1 MSTSSSP
8 GETRPPA
15 WGRPR
20 DAVPL
25 SLPLDQWP
33 ALDRQLWEAALCRPG
48 FLEADNL
55 ASRWSAARQRIV
67 RQAYGQWLRYLERCD
82 ALDPDLP
89 PGVRATKP
97 LLRGFY
103 EELRERV
110 SPHSQS
116 MMIGALGRMLVVL
129 APEQDW
135 SPINELYAYLK
146 QRAEPCRN
154 KLAHVVPATQLL
166 ELGLELM
173 TSCQDHV
180 ASRRLTATR
189 FRDGLL
195 IAMLICCPVRL
206 ANLASIRIGEQ
217 LLFDGQDYGLRF
229 SAAETKTGRPYV
241 AGLPALLT
249 PHVEAWL
256 QQYRPLLQLTAF
268 HPESSEAIDALWL
281 SRDGRPMRPSVIRE
295 QIKQRTKAAF
305 GHPVWP
311 HLFRD
316 CAVTELVDCAPEEI
330 GMAGDLLGHT
340 SLQTTTRHYIQAKG
354 MTAHHRMQE
363 MIKSRRSEP

>member
-1 MSTSSSP
+1 MSISIDP
-8 GETRPPA
+8 AGMRPPA

-25 SLPLDQWP
+25 SLPIGQWP
-33 ALDRQLWEAALCRPG
+33 ALDRRLREASLSRPG
-48 FLEADNL
+48 FLEPDKP
-55 ASRWSAARQRIV
+55 ASRWSVPRQRIV
-67 RQAYGQWLRYLERCD
+67 RQTYGQWLRFLDQRD
-82 ALDPDLP
+82 ALDPELS
-89 PGVRATKP
+89 PGHRATKP

-110 SPHSQS
+110 SPTSQA

-146 QRAEPCRN
+146 QRAKPCRN

-166 ELGLELM
+166 DLGLELM
-173 TSCQDHV
+173 TSCKDQV
-180 ASRRLTATR
+180 AGRRLTATR
-189 FRDGLL
+189 YRDGLL

-206 ANLASIRIGEQ
+206 ANLTSIRIGEQ
-217 LLFDGQDYGLRF
+217 LLFDGQGYSLRF
-229 SAAETKTGRPYV
+229 TAAEIKTGRPYQ
-241 AGLPALLT
+241 AGLPHQLT
-249 PHVEAWL
+249 PRVEAWL
-256 QQYRPLLQLTAF
+256 LQYRPLLQSISPDADGK
-268 HPESSEAIDALWL
+268 AIDALWL
-281 SRDGRPMRPSVIRE
+281 SRDGRPMRASVIRE
-295 QIKQRTKAAF
+295 QIESRTRAAF
-305 GHPVWP
+305 GHEVWP

-330 GMAGDLLGHT
+330 GMAGDLLGHA

-363 MIKSRRSEP
+363 KIKSRRSEP